1 MRLLD
6 TYQKRR
12 QEGQDLFLKN
22 AKYIFNDH
30 AVIVLFF
37 LFGALAYQ
45 YSNWL
50 SGLSQGLVGVW
61 VHVIWAVLMTV
72 GVFITG
78 VASHIVA
85 ADLVF
90 LLPME
95 SKFTDWFR
103 SALNHSLLLPSA
115 VIILMIAAS
124 YPLLMTMVGYS
135 IFELIVLAVILIC
148 FKTAHLNT
156 ILESWR
162 YTSDQVI
169 KIHKAILYLAVFITL
184 LLASFVTPYLC
195 LGVALLYLI
204 AIHFAGI
211 RPFSDGKKGWHWD
224 KIVAV
229 EQDRQQQIK
238 RGLALFVNMPQ
249 DAVSSK
255 RRKYLDG
262 FIKGIN
268 RGDNPYAYLYSRAFW
283 RASDYFPLW
292 GRMTLVGILYLVFVT
307 NSHWLNLVVILLIQY
322 FSHFQIL
329 PMAKKINQHVLLQVY
344 PMDKSSQVTG
354 FKQMMAQPICT
365 QIVLFAATSLLTH
378 DWIFAG
384 AVLLSTIILG
394 LFFLYLYLPRF
405 IRKKEKKVRIR

>member
-1 MRLLD
+1 
-6 TYQKRR
+6 
-12 QEGQDLFLKN
+12 
-22 AKYIFNDH
+22 
-30 AVIVLFF
+30 
-37 LFGALAYQ
+37 
-45 YSNWL
+45 
-50 SGLSQGLVGVW
+50 
-61 VHVIWAVLMTV
+61 MTV

-115 VIILMIAAS
+115 MIILLIAAS
-124 YPLLMTMVGYS
+124 YPLLMAMVGYS

-162 YTSDQVI
+162 YTSDRVI

-204 AIHFAGI
+204 AIHFTGI

-344 PMDKSSQVTG
+344 PMDQSSQVTG

-365 QIVLFAATSLLTH
+365 QIVLFAVTSLLTH

>member
-6 TYQKRR
+6 TYQTRR

-37 LFGALAYQ
+37 LFGALAFQ

-50 SGLSQGLVGVW
+50 SGLTQGLVGIW
-61 VHVIWAVLMTV
+61 VHLIWALMMTA

-78 VASHIVA
+78 LASHILA

-103 SALNHSLLLPSA
+103 AALNHSLLLPSA
-115 VIILMIAAS
+115 IIILMVAGS
-124 YPLLMTMVGYS
+124 YPLLMAMVGYS
-135 IFELIVLAVILIC
+135 VIELIVLVVILIC
-148 FKTAHLNT
+148 FKSAHLNI

-162 YTSDQVI
+162 YTSDRVI
-169 KIHKAILYLAVFITL
+169 RIHKILLYLVVFATV
-184 LLASFVTPYLC
+184 LLASYVTPYLC
-195 LGVALLYLI
+195 LGLALVYLI
-204 AIHFAGI
+204 AIHFTGI

-229 EQDRQQQIK
+229 EQARQQQIK

-249 DAVSSK
+249 ASVSIK
-255 RRKYLDG
+255 RRSYLDG
-262 FIKGIN
+262 FIKKIN

-292 GRMTLVGILYLVFVT
+292 SRMTLIGILYLIFVT
-307 NSHWLNLVVILLIQY
+307 NNHWLNVLVILLIQY

-329 PMAKKINQHVLLQVY
+329 PMAKKMNQHILLQIYPINQ
-344 PMDKSSQVTG
+344 SSQLTG
-354 FKQMMAQPICT
+354 FKQMMMQPICT
-365 QIVLFAATSLLTH
+365 QIVLFVFTSLFTH
-378 DWIFAG
+378 DWIFTG
-384 AVLLSTIILG
+384 TLLLSTIILG
-394 LFFLYLYLPRF
+394 LFFVYFYLARF
-405 IRKKEKKVRIR
+405 MRKKEKKVRIR